1 MCVCTH
7 CLCLPDKFLES
18 PVLALD
24 EAVGALALHGL
35 GLLALG
41 VEDAEL
47 ELGPHL
53 ALVTRH
59 CPARPSIN
67 QSVKSQSTY
76 TGYIKSTTVHVP

>member
-1 MCVCTH
+1 MRICNPAVVYNI
-7 CLCLPDKFLES
+7 PDKFLES

-35 GLLALG
+35 GLLPLG

-59 CPARPSIN
+59 CHPGHPSIN
-67 QSVKSQSTY
+67 QF
-76 TGYIKSTTVHVP
+76 